1 MFLGRDF
8 LHDGPVRDATELYG
22 ILQLLAGRSSRGAAQ
37 VAVAAGEF
45 SRGGRP
51 LGSSQKFSNK
61 GQLVE
66 QKHLSPC
73 NRS

>member
-8 LHDGPVRDATELYG
+8 LHVGPVPDETVLYG
-22 ILQLLAGRSSRGAAQ
+22 ILQLVAGHSSRGAAQ
-37 VAVAAGEF
+37 VAIAVGEF

-61 GQLVE
+61 GQPVE